1 VTDQVRAAQRSIA
14 SLLAQADQLTDVLP
28 ALHQRALESSGGTRS
43 LLFEVSPHR
52 SRLHATSGF
61 GLETLDPGPWT
72 PAPSERYVADDAFAR
87 GPVFIEN
94 AAQRTPDLSAR
105 LASPSVCL
113 IPLVCGRR
121 RCGLLAIGFDADT
134 ATPSSVD
141 LAAVADDFVLAL
153 ELFRLHRQEDLHHD
167 VRALLDEFSATV
179 SATLDVTT
187 GLEIICRRARRLFGA
202 DRTSVWIHDRGARHL
217 ELRASSDREHLS
229 TSARVSAED
238 LLAPAAAAMRRSR
251 ASAIAGEASTW
262 TVAVPLRGYRRALGA
277 LVFDGVRME
286 PAGESHLLDRADEVG
301 RQLSSALDSL
311 QLIEEVGRSRA
322 ELASLFDAMP
332 LFIAVTDQRGRLA
345 HANSRFAERLKT
357 TAPRLR
363 GRLLVE
369 CLGEELASW
378 IGSSAPVVGRS
389 GTAACEMT
397 DPVLGGPLSI
407 TVAGRLD
414 REGQPSGLLLVARE
428 LSEHPQPSFSAD
440 FATGTEPPNLA
451 ALGQFIAGLA
461 HELNNPLQGVLG
473 HLDLLRATHT
483 LPKSLRPSI
492 RTIYR
497 EADRASQIVRS
508 LLMFAGSRRAISR
521 PVSLRGVLQKVVLLR
536 QAECRAENIEIV
548 KQYPGRLPRANGDPL
563 LLHQVFLNVF
573 TNAEQAI
580 KATGRPGRIE
590 IAVQS
595 NEVSVTVTIRDT
607 GPGIP
612 AETLPRMFE
621 PFYTTKEVGQGTGLG
636 LAIVYG
642 IVQDHGGRITAANH
656 PEAGAVLTVELPAVP
671 MRPVGAS

>member
-1 VTDQVRAAQRSIA
+1 VT
-14 SLLAQADQLTDVLP
+14 
-28 ALHQRALESSGGTRS
+28 
-43 LLFEVSPHR
+43 
-52 SRLHATSGF
+52 
-61 GLETLDPGPWT
+61 
-72 PAPSERYVADDAFAR
+72 DDAFAR

-105 LASPSVCL
+105 LASPSICL
-113 IPLVCGRR
+113 IPLLCGRR
-121 RCGLLAIGFDADT
+121 RCGLLAIGFDADI
-134 ATPSSVD
+134 ATPSPAD

-153 ELFRLHRQEDLHHD
+153 ELFRLRRQEDLHHD

-187 GLEIICRRARRLFGA
+187 GLQIICRRARRLFGA
-202 DRTSVWIHDRGARHL
+202 DRTSVWIHDRSARHL
-217 ELRASSDREHLS
+217 ELCASSDREHLS
-229 TSARVSAED
+229 TAARVSAED

-251 ASAIAGEASTW
+251 ASAIAGEASTS
-262 TVAVPLRGYRRALGA
+262 TIAVPLRGYRRALGA

-332 LFIAVTDQRGRLA
+332 LFVAVTDQRGRLV

-378 IGSSAPVVGRS
+378 IGSFAPVVGTS

-397 DPVLGGPLSI
+397 DPVLGGPLSV
-407 TVAGRLD
+407 TVAGRFD
-414 REGQPSGLLLVARE
+414 REGQPSGLLVVARE
-428 LSEHPQPSFSAD
+428 LSEQPQPSFGTD
-440 FATGTEPPNLA
+440 FATRKTEPPNLA
-451 ALGQFIAGLA
+451 ALGQFVAGLA

-521 PVSLRGVLQKVVLLR
+521 PVSLRGVLQKVILLR

-548 KQYPGRLPRANGDPL
+548 KQYPDRLPRAIGDPL

-580 KATGRPGRIE
+580 KATAKPGRIE
-590 IAVQS
+590 IAVED

-612 AETLPRMFE
+612 VETLPRMFE

-656 PEAGAVLTVELPAVP
+656 PESGAVLTVELPAVP